1 MTKSMQKTKQIPSK
15 EGRFRPNQNFSDE
28 RFAADPTE
36 GVKENVHSGIVQA
49 CVTADD
55 LFAPPAT

>member
-1 MTKSMQKTKQIPSK
+1 MPRIV
-15 EGRFRPNQNFSDE
+15 FII
-28 RFAADPTE
+28 TE

-49 CVTADD
+49 SVTADD